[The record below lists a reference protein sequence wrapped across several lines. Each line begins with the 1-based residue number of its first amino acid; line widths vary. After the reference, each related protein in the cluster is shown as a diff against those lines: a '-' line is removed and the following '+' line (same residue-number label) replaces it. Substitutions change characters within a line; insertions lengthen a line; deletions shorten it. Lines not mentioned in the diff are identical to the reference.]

1 MKPREYDA
9 NHRQLSAQRI
19 TGGQTPLA
27 RLSSASIFA
36 TEDALVRITRN
47 VKGELRLAN
56 LGAEAAKV
64 PIIQTIGTTKALR
77 GTDLNALFM
86 DTGQLEIVFDD
97 TATLDAA
104 LRLLHGQFSRVER
117 IVKYLAHTPAMNKCC
132 VLTTLL
138 AAKFWA
144 TPKMN
149 AQRLGDWAYA
159 FGIGDETSEYQF
171 DFLFARAQSGKP
183 SAIDN
188 VYLRSSSKAI
198 ADGLFR
204 NGSSKPETFSS
215 LQNHCD
221 TWDAICGSDNLLRE
235 RELLTGATVR
245 LTPIK
250 SDGLSVYC
258 EVSMPFKLRP
268 GKKIMIFG
276 GIFPSGLPLKLA
288 KLDFD
293 RASGKLIAKIDR
305 PTKMNGEPRN
315 HKKQELDGFRFLT
328 DPAQMN
334 SECFAINAP
343 FLSSAFIKAKPGT
356 AREVKAKRDVPLHV
370 SLAASADE

>member
-47 VKGELRLAN
+47 VKGEIRLAN
-56 LGAEAAKV
+56 LGAVAAQVECVQK
-64 PIIQTIGTTKALR
+64 IGTTKALR

-97 TATLDAA
+97 TPTLDAA
-104 LRLLHGQFSRVER
+104 LRLLTGQFSKVARV
-117 IVKYLAHTPAMNKCC
+117 VKYLAQTPAMNKCC
-132 VLTTLL
+132 VLSTLL

-144 TPKMN
+144 SPKMN

-159 FGIGDETSEYQF
+159 FAIGDETSKYQF
-171 DFLFARAQSGKP
+171 DFLFARVQSGKP

-204 NGSSKPETFSS
+204 NGSSKPETFSA

-235 RELLTGATVR
+235 RELLTGSTVR
-245 LTPIK
+245 LIPVS
-250 SDGLSVYC
+250 SDGMSVYC

-276 GIFPSGLPLKLA
+276 GIFPTGLALKLA

-305 PTKMNGEPRN
+305 PMKMNGEPRN

-334 SECFAINAP
+334 NECFAINAP
-343 FLSSAFIKAKPGT
+343 FLSSAFIKAKPGVALNT
-356 AREVKAKRDVPLHV
+356 RVKRDVPLHV
-370 SLAASADE
+370 ALAASVDA